1 MGLGQYLQDT
11 RAELRHVA
19 WPTQAQTIVYTVLV
33 IVLSVFIALYLG
45 LFDFIFTGTLARLVN
60 ANGGAP
66 TTVTQQP
73 ITISTTTP
81 VTPAAQA
88 PAVDINSLIPG
99 QTPTVKPT
107 TNTKK

>member
-19 WPTQAQTIVYTVLV
+19 WPTQMQTIVYTVLV
-33 IVLSVFIALYLG
+33 IAISIFISMYLG
-45 LFDFIFTGTLARLVN
+45 FFDFIFTSTLARAVN

-73 ITISTTTP
+73 VSTSTTPQT
-81 VTPAAQA
+81 A
-88 PAVDINSLIPG
+88 PVDINAIIPG
-99 QTPTVKPT
+99 QIAPPPATAP
-107 TNTKK
+107 KK